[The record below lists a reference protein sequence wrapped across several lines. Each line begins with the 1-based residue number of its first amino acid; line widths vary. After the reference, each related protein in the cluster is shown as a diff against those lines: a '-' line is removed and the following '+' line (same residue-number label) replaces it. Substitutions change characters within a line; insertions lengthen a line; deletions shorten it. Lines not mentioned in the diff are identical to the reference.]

1 MKSEIRYD
9 SECSLDY
16 ELDYEVNPDKVSQI
30 ISTSYPQMNLNE
42 SDLDSG

>member
-1 MKSEIRYD
+1 MKSEISSD
-9 SECSLDY
+9 SDCSF
-16 ELDYEVNPDKVSQI
+16 DYEVNPDKVSQI